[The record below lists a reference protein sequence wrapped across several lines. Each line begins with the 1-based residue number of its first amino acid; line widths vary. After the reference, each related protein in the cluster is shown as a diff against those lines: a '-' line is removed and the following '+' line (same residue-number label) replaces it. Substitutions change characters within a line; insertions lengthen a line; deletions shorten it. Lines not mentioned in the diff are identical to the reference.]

1 MGWTFL
7 LSRRR
12 WAPVGPG
19 KEQPIARGRLAQPK
33 DRRGGG
39 ACVRSLSL
47 FLTCTY
53 RLAFM
58 RQLLSGACS
67 IGRGS
72 PTALLRP
79 CSEKSLDMVQYALVI
94 IRSLQRR
101 PNLTQLSR
109 IADHALWRPREQ

>member
-7 LSRRR
+7 LSRKR

-39 ACVRSLSL
+39 ACVRSLSR
-47 FLTCTY
+47 FLTCAY

-67 IGRGS
+67 ICRGS

-79 CSEKSLDMVQYALVI
+79 YGEHKAVHKSGNVDLA
-94 IRSLQRR
+94 
-101 PNLTQLSR
+101 
-109 IADHALWRPREQ
+109 